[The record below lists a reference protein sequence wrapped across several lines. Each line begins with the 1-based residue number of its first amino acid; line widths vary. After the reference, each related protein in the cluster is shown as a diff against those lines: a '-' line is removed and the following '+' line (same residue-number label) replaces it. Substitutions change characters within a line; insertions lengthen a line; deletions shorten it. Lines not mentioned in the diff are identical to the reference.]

1 MDYVQWPKKAKPTTD
16 LLVKTKLA
24 RRPEETDMSDI
35 VSYEQQG
42 AVAVI
47 TLQRPDAM
55 NAFTTELSLQ
65 LQLALERAAEDNATR
80 VIVLTGEGRCFS
92 AGADLKSGF
101 EGRNVFGKLHYEYR
115 PVFSAIATMSK
126 PVIAAVPGSAAGIGM
141 SLALHCDLLLMAD
154 NAFLLSPFTTISLV
168 PDGGLNWLLVRQLG
182 YRRAFQLSIEAERIP
197 ADRCVELG
205 LANRAVPAEELQ
217 SAALEW
223 ARQLAQR
230 APRSLEATKKVMR
243 HAMDND
249 WASTFNMEADWQLA
263 LAGSDDNV
271 EGVAAFFEKR
281 DPNFKGK

>member
-1 MDYVQWPKKAKPTTD
+1 MSEI
-16 LLVKTKLA
+16 VK
-24 RRPEETDMSDI
+24 
-35 VSYEQQG
+35 YENKG

-65 LQLALERAAEDNATR
+65 LQLALERAADDDAVR
-80 VIVLTGEGRCFS
+80 VVVLTGEGRCFS

-101 EGRNVFGKLHYEYR
+101 EGRPVFGKLQYEYR
-115 PVFSAIATMSK
+115 PVLSAIATMAK

-141 SLALHCDLLLMAD
+141 SMALHCDLMIMAD

-168 PDGGLNWLLVRQLG
+168 PDGGLSWLLVRQLG
-182 YRRAFQLSIEAERIP
+182 YRRAFQLSIESERIP
-197 ADRCVELG
+197 AARCVELG
-205 LANRAVPAEELQ
+205 LANKAVAAEQLQ

-223 ARQLAQR
+223 AETLAKR
-230 APRSLEATKKVMR
+230 APRSLEATKRTMR
-243 HAMDND
+243 NAIDND
-249 WASTFNMEADWQLA
+249 WASTFNMEADWQQM

-281 DPNFKGK
+281 EPRFTGK